1 MDESECCSQS
11 GVFLVK
17 GTIKVHLKIVFDKL
31 YLMKELS
38 HTNCKR
44 KIFYIFVYK
53 KILYLNLGR
62 SENNFVKSSIII
74 QETQTWWAKILIF

>member
-1 MDESECCSQS
+1 MLLPVRCIPCQRYDQS
-11 GVFLVK
+11 SPE
-17 GTIKVHLKIVFDKL
+17 IVFDKL

-62 SENNFVKSSIII
+62 SENNFVKPSIII
-74 QETQTWWAKILIF
+74 QETQT